1 MVSPSFPASTSREVV
16 DELRRL
22 SNSAELAKLRK
33 RLPAGD
39 EAFGL
44 RMGDLFDV
52 AKRHRQLPLAEVE
65 TLLDHPAYEPRLT
78 AFCILDF
85 KARGRLDADRRRE
98 LYEVYLRRHDR
109 ITSWDM
115 VDRAAPHVVGGHLAG
130 RSMQPL
136 HDLAGGSSLQR
147 RTAITAPLYFIGH
160 GSDADL
166 AGGFALADR
175 LALDPDPVVHNAVGI
190 FVKHAGGRDP
200 EALATFL
207 GRYAEA
213 MPRPGLRLAIE
224 KLPADE
230 RRRYL
235 RSARR

>member
-115 VDRAAPHVVGGHLAG
+115 VDRAAPRVVGGY
-130 RSMQPL
+130 
-136 HDLAGGSSLQR
+136 LAGGSLLPLVELAAAADPLRR
-147 RTAITAPLYFIGH
+147 RTAITAPLYFVSS
-160 GSDADL
+160 GSDADV
-166 AGGFALADR
+166 AGAFEIAAR
-175 LALDPDPVVHNAVGI
+175 LARDPEPVVSNAVGI
-190 FVKHAGGRDP
+190 FAKHGGSRDP
-200 EALATFL
+200 KRLRRFL
-207 GRYAEA
+207 DEHAAA
-213 MPRPGLRLAIE
+213 MPRPALRLAIE
-224 KLPADE
+224 KLDPDE
-230 RRRYL
+230 RSHY
-235 RSARR
+235 RSLS